1 MGDGFTDI
9 FKSLLFLS
17 PLITPFVLTA
27 FTPIKRIRQPM
38 RLFVIAITSGLI
50 TAFFAGGLLMQR
62 SISSRGFLI
71 SIVISSLAAGLL
83 SLVFTSETIS
93 EKNRDEVIR
102 KSDDQ
107 SGPFQGG

>member
-1 MGDGFTDI
+1 MQDRLSGI
-9 FKSLLFLS
+9 FEILLLLS

-27 FTPIKRIRQPM
+27 FTPIKRFRQPM
-38 RLFVIAITSGLI
+38 RLLVVAITSGLVA
-50 TAFFAGGLLMQR
+50 AFFAGGLLMER
-62 SISSRGFLI
+62 NISSRGFLI
-71 SIVISSLAAGLL
+71 VIAISSLVAGLL
-83 SLVFTSETIS
+83 SLVFSSETIS